1 MPDAPIDP
9 SLAQATEHAQRSLL
23 DVLAGV
29 HDPRNPSG
37 RRHSIGALLGLLMA
51 GLLGGATTVKGAV
64 LLGRHRRALR
74 AQLGFTH
81 QTCPSQSTYTR
92 LFKALP
98 VASLRAALEDWL
110 HELVEQWG
118 ERRRRGLAVAVDGKA
133 LRGAGQHT
141 LNAFVHE
148 LWVLLDSHPVDEK
161 ENEMSAFRAR
171 LDEFCE
177 RHPFVRILTF
187 DAAFCERATMEALSR
202 HNRLGIFAVKDN
214 QPEATRRLER
224 WFATVINRP
233 PDHREVE
240 KKRGLHRH
248 PRAVGGRRHARHR

>member
-1 MPDAPIDP
+1 MADAPVDP
-9 SLAQATEHAQRSLL
+9 SLAHATEHAQRSLL
-23 DVLAGV
+23 DALASV
-29 HDPRNPSG
+29 EDPRNPSG

-51 GLLGGATTVKGAV
+51 GFLSGATTVKGAV
-64 LLGRHRRALR
+64 ALGRHRRALR

-81 QTCPSQSTYTR
+81 EKCPSQSTYTR

-98 VASLRAALEDWL
+98 VEALRAALEQWL
-110 HELVEQWG
+110 HELVGQWC
-118 ERRRRGLAVAVDGKA
+118 ERRRRGAAVAVDGKA

-141 LNAFVHE
+141 LNVFVHE
-148 LWVLLDSHPVDEK
+148 LWVLLDSHRLDAK

-171 LDEFCE
+171 LEEFCA
-177 RHPFVRILTF
+177 RHAFVRILTF
-187 DAAFCERATMEALSR
+187 DAAFCERHTMEALSR
-202 HNRLGIFAVKDN
+202 HNRLGLFAVKDN

-224 WFATVINRP
+224 WFASVINRP

-248 PRAVGGRRHARHR
+248 ARAVGGRRPARHR